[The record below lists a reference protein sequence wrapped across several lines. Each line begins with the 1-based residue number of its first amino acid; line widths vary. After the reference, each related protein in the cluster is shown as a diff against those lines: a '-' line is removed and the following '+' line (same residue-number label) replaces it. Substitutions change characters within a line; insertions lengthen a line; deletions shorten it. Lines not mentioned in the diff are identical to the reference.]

1 MHIPDK
7 SNQIESTIE
16 SFELRV
22 VPNVENESNKHRE
35 IHKLASLLLIGSK
48 HSHSSI
54 IYSDVSYRKLLKPL
68 IIKEKFVS
76 GKDS

>member
-1 MHIPDK
+1 MHTPNK

-48 HSHSSI
+48 HSLEHYIFRCIVPQTTQTSNNQREI
-54 IYSDVSYRKLLKPL
+54 CICKK
-68 IIKEKFVS
+68 K
-76 GKDS
+76 G